1 MTTTLTNKAE
11 AIKARALQ
19 FGYTGC
25 GIIPV
30 NFYQEFHDEL
40 DRRSDLFPHSAFFY
54 DLIRPMAEVQGKFPW
69 AQSIVVG
76 LRRYDRAYAIPQQVD
91 GLVGRYYLVDGR
103 LPFSQEHANAEV
115 LLQFMQ
121 SFDLQAVPTTAL
133 VPARWSAVRA
143 GLGKFRINNFV
154 YTEKG
159 SWNVIDTWVVNET
172 LDYEPQVDNPS
183 FVCPEECRKCIDA
196 CPTGA
201 LCAPHTMDATRCIAY
216 LTYESRYGLT
226 GLPPEELRGSMG
238 EWLYGC
244 DLCQL
249 ACPHNV
255 KTWQEG
261 TELFPEP
268 WPLADF
274 IRLEQLLAMD
284 QKTFEQKVQPRFWYI
299 SKENIWQWKSN
310 AIRAMVN
317 SGRARYE
324 SCIEHALEDPHPNV
338 RAMAAWA
345 LAQIRCSERETQD

>member
-1 MTTTLTNKAE
+1 MTTTHTNKAE
-11 AIKARALQ
+11 AIKAQALKI
-19 FGYTGC
+19 GYNGC

-40 DRRSDLFPHSAFFY
+40 DRRSEFFPHSAFFY
-54 DLIRPMAEVQGKFPW
+54 DLIRPMAELHRKFSW
-69 AQSIVVG
+69 AQSIVVA
-76 LRRYDRAYAIPQQVD
+76 LRRYDSTYVIPAQLQ
-91 GLVGRYYLVDGR
+91 GLIGRFYLVDSR
-103 LPFSQEHANAEV
+103 LSFSQEHANAEV
-115 LLQFMQ
+115 FLQFMQ
-121 SFDLQAVPTTAL
+121 SLDLRTVSTTAL

-154 YTEKG
+154 YTPKG

-172 LDYEPQVDNPS
+172 LDYEPQVDNPN

-216 LTYESRYGLT
+216 LTYNARYGLPE
-226 GLPPEELRGSMG
+226 LPPEELRGSMG

-249 ACPHNV
+249 ACPHNA

-274 IRLEQLLAMD
+274 MKLDHLLAMD
-284 QKTFEQKVQPRFWYI
+284 QETFDQKVQPRFWYMG
-299 SKENIWQWKSN
+299 KKNIWPWKSN

-317 SGRARYE
+317 SGRAGYE
-324 SCIEHALEDPHPNV
+324 SYIENALEDTHPNV

-345 LAQIRCSERETQD
+345 LAQIRRSERATD